1 MSKTLAIDY
10 GSRNIGIAVSD
21 STNKVAFGK
30 TALKNDNLL
39 LKNLLNIIVQENI
52 STAVIGYPLN
62 LKGNKNLQTEKVE
75 LFEEQ
80 FKTFLNN
87 SNHYI
92 KIVRW
97 DERFTSKLASDS
109 MIMSGMKKSKRKQ
122 KENIDIIAAA
132 ILLQSYLDSLK

>member
-39 LKNLLNIIVQENI
+39 LKNLLAIIVQENI
-52 STAVIGYPLN
+52 STVVIGYPLN

-75 LFEEQ
+75 LFEKQ

-87 SNHYI
+87 SNHNI

-109 MIMSGMKKSKRKQ
+109 MIISGMKKSKRKQ